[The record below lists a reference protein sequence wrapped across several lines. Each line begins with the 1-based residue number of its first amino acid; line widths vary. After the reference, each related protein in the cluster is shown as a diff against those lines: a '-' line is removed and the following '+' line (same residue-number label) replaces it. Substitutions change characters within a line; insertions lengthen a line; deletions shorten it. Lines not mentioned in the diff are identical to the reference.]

1 MLGAGRLAR
10 LGVAVA
16 LTVGGVTAGLAG
28 TGPASASPRDPLTGI
43 RNNVSI
49 TDGATY
55 QRGQLDSGGSSL
67 RASALDAAGYGPG
80 AKVSVDGIDFTMPDV
95 TPGDPDNF
103 TPSPAETTVGVSGRG
118 NAIAFLGTA
127 GGFSGL
133 DLTVHYTDRSSER
146 LWVGMP
152 AYPDTAAD
160 PLHLSTIATT
170 VAGRNTTAAPDIDLG
185 TDYAVFTVG
194 VNIDPAKTVRSL
206 TMASIG
212 SVHLYDVQLTTVE
225 EPFAV
230 DSVLGRTPQPE
241 DDGVPCDPRVEGKEA
256 CGPFNYWENAD
267 PSAHLRYFPA
277 SGVVPEGATAF
288 YNEITVQSS
297 VPSTY
302 FMTNGYS
309 GGYYGIQQLD
319 DDTKIAIFSIFGP
332 ARGTVPDDR
341 LTSKVLYRIGY
352 GDFVIHGEYAGGPS
366 IRIPFDWKVGRTYAT
381 LITNQPD
388 GTRGSHAQIVTAWL
402 NTRPVGQRPNWLKLM
417 TVRTERPAATP
428 LQLTGLYSFLEDF
441 LRDGSFTDGRVRQAA
456 YGNAAIYHARGGW
469 RPLNRIGFT
478 GQLSGKYTIQNDA
491 YPTPGRTCAVT
502 EKITGGDIPFADA
515 RSGYGTIWDTTRC
528 RRPRTLPASSLVPLD
543 VGAPIQQATTFLDV
557 DAAVDGDQLSVSTEL
572 LADDEPVRVSVDGRV
587 VSVADLAASSTGT
600 LDVKITLPGPL
611 APGDHAVEVGGRS
624 SNLTGRTTVTVR

>member
-1 MLGAGRLAR
+1 MTGAGRLAR
-10 LGVAVA
+10 LGVAA
-16 LTVGGVTAGLAG
+16 GLAVGVVTAGLVG
-28 TGPASASPRDPLTGI
+28 GGPASASLGDSLSDL

-49 TDGATY
+49 TDAATH
-55 QRGQLDSGGSSL
+55 QRGQLDSAGSSF
-67 RASALDAAGYGPG
+67 RASAMAAAGYGPG
-80 AKVSVDGIDFTMPDV
+80 AHVSVDGIDFTMPDV
-95 TPGDPDNF
+95 APGEPDNF
-103 TPSPAETTVGVSGRG
+103 TPSPAETTVRVPGSG

-133 DLTVHYTDRSSER
+133 DLTVHYADRSSER

-152 AYPDTAAD
+152 AYTDTAAD
-160 PLHLSTIATT
+160 PLDLSTIATT
-170 VAGRNTTAAPDIDLG
+170 VAGRNTTAAPDVDLG

-194 VNIDPAKTVRSL
+194 VNIDPSKKVRSL
-206 TMASIG
+206 TMASFG
-212 SVHLYDVQLTTVE
+212 SVHLYDLKVVTVDK
-225 EPFAV
+225 PFAV

-319 DDTKIAIFSIFGP
+319 DGSKIAIFSIFGP
-332 ARGTVPDDR
+332 SKGTVPDDK

-366 IRIPFDWKVGRTYAT
+366 IRIPFDWKVGTTYAT
-381 LITNQPD
+381 MVTNQPD
-388 GTRGSHAQIVTAWL
+388 TTQGNHAQIVTAWL
-402 NTRPVGQRPNWLKLM
+402 NTEPIGHRPNWLKLM
-417 TVRTERPAATP
+417 TVRTERPSATL

-441 LRDGSFTDGRVRQAA
+441 VRDGSFTQGRARQAA
-456 YGNAAIYHARGGW
+456 YGNSAIYHARGGW

-491 YPTPGRTCAVT
+491 YPTPGKTCAIT
-502 EKITGGDIPFADA
+502 EKITGGDIPFADV

-528 RRPRTLPASSLVPLD
+528 DGPRKVPSYSLAPLGI
-543 VGAPIQQATTFLDV
+543 GAPIQQATTFLDV
-557 DAAVDGDQLSVSTEL
+557 EASTIGEQLAVSTEL
-572 LADDEPVRVSVDGRV
+572 LADDEPVQVSVDGTT
-587 VSVADLAASSTGT
+587 VSGADLAASSTGT
-600 LDVKITLPGPL
+600 LDVKIALPGPL
-611 APGDHAVEVGGRS
+611 APGDHVVAVSGRS
-624 SNLTGRTTVTVR
+624 SNLTGSTTVSVK

>member
-1 MLGAGRLAR
+1 MPGVGRLAR
-10 LGVAVA
+10 LGVAAGLAVGVVA
-16 LTVGGVTAGLAG
+16 AGLAG
-28 TGPASASPRDPLTGI
+28 SGPAAASRGDSLDAI

-49 TDGATY
+49 TDAGTH
-55 QRGQLDSGGSSL
+55 QRGQLDSAGSSF
-67 RASALDAAGYGPG
+67 RASAIAAAGYGPG
-80 AKVSVDGIDFTMPDV
+80 ADVDVDGLDFTMPDV
-95 TPGDPDNF
+95 AAGEPDNF
-103 TPSPAETTVGVSGRG
+103 TPSPAETTIGVSGSG

-133 DLTVHYTDRSSER
+133 DLTVHYTDRSSKR

-152 AYPDTAAD
+152 AYTKSAAD

-170 VAGRNTTAAPDIDLG
+170 VAGRNTAAAPDVDLG
-185 TDYAVFTVG
+185 TDYAVFMVG
-194 VNIDPAKTVRSL
+194 VNIDPSKTVRSL

-212 SVHLYDVQLTTVE
+212 SVHLYDLRVVTVGK
-225 EPFAV
+225 PFAV

-267 PSAHLRYFPA
+267 PSTHLRYFPA

-319 DDTKIAIFSIFGP
+319 DGSKIAIFSIFGP
-332 ARGTVPDDR
+332 NRGTVPDDR
-341 LTSKVLYRIGY
+341 LTSKVLYRIGH

-381 LITNQPD
+381 MITNQPD
-388 GTRGSHAQIVTAWL
+388 ATRGNHAQIVTAWL
-402 NTRPVGQRPNWLKLM
+402 NTEPIGRRPNWLKLM
-417 TVRTERPAATP
+417 TVRTERPSATP

-441 LRDGSFTDGRVRQAA
+441 LRDGSFTEGRVRQAA
-456 YGNAAIYHARGGW
+456 YSNAAIYHAGNGW

-491 YPTPGRTCAVT
+491 YPTPGETCAIT
-502 EKITGGDIPFADA
+502 EKITGGDIPFADV
-515 RSGYGTIWDTTRC
+515 RSGYGTIWDTSRC
-528 RRPRTLPASSLVPLD
+528 DRPRRLPADTLAPLG

-557 DAAVDGDQLSVSTEL
+557 EASASGDQLSVSTEL
-572 LADDEPVRVSVDGRV
+572 LADDEPVRVSVDGKT
-587 VSVADLAASSTGT
+587 VSAADLAASPTGT
-600 LDVKITLPGPL
+600 LDVRIALPGPL
-611 APGDHAVEVGGRS
+611 APGEHTVEVSGRS
-624 SNLTGRTTVTVR
+624 SNLTGSTTVIVK

>member
-1 MLGAGRLAR
+1 MTGAGRLAR
-10 LGVAVA
+10 LVIAAGLAVGV
-16 LTVGGVTAGLAG
+16 VTAGLAG
-28 TGPASASPRDPLTGI
+28 GGPASASPGDSLAGI

-49 TDGATY
+49 TDAATH
-55 QRGQLDSGGSSL
+55 QRGQLDSAGRSL
-67 RASALDAAGYGPG
+67 RASAMDAAGYGPG
-80 AKVSVDGIDFTMPDV
+80 ADVSVDGIDFTMPDV
-95 TPGDPDNF
+95 APGEPDNF
-103 TPSPAETTVGVSGRG
+103 SPIPAETAIGVSGRG

-133 DLTVHYTDRSSER
+133 DLTVHYTDHTSER

-152 AYPDTAAD
+152 AYTDTAAD
-160 PLHLSTIATT
+160 PLDLSTIATT
-170 VAGRNTTAAPDIDLG
+170 VAGRNTTAAPDVDLG
-185 TDYAVFTVG
+185 TDYAVFMVG
-194 VNIDPAKTVRSL
+194 VNIDSTKTVRSL
-206 TMASIG
+206 TMAGIG
-212 SVHLYDVQLTTVE
+212 SVHLYDLEVTTVE

-267 PSAHLRYFPA
+267 PSTHLRYFPA

-309 GGYYGIQQLD
+309 GGYYGIQELD
-319 DDTKIAIFSIFGP
+319 DGSKIAIFSIFGP
-332 ARGTVPDDR
+332 NRGTVPDDR

-366 IRIPFDWKVGRTYAT
+366 IRIPFDWEVGQTYAT
-381 LITNQPD
+381 MITNQPD
-388 GTRGSHAQIVTAWL
+388 TTPGNHAQIVTAWL
-402 NTRPVGQRPNWLKLM
+402 NTEPVGRPPNWLKLM
-417 TVRTERPAATP
+417 TVKTERPSATP
-428 LQLTGLYSFLEDF
+428 LQMTGLYSFLEDF
-441 LRDGSFTDGRVRQAA
+441 LRDGSFTEGRVRQAA

-491 YPTPGRTCAVT
+491 YPLPGEPCAIT

-528 RRPRTLPASSLVPLD
+528 DQPRKLPAASLAPLD
-543 VGAPIQQATTFLDV
+543 IRAPIQQATTFLDV
-557 DAAVDGDQLSVSTEL
+557 EASVIGGQLSVSTEL
-572 LADDEPVRVSVDGRV
+572 LADDEPVRVRVDGTT
-587 VSVADLAASSTGT
+587 VSADDLVASSTGT
-600 LDVKITLPGPL
+600 LDTQITLPGPL
-611 APGDHAVEVGGRS
+611 APGDHTVGVSGRS
-624 SNLTGRTTVTVR
+624 SNLAGSATVTVK